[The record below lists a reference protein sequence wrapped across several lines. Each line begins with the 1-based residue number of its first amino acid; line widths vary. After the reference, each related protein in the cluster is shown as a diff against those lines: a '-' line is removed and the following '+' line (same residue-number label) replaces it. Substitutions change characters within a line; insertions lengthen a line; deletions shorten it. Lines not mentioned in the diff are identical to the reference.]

1 MPKLIM
7 CSFTID
13 VRPQGTK
20 KAIESVRM
28 VFTKTQ
34 PKKGYSIAM
43 NSITHSQR
51 YLPHTIDKVLLRK
64 ALSWWLIGQFCL
76 PKVSHLKGI
85 TDALEQAI

>member
-1 MPKLIM
+1 
-7 CSFTID
+7 
-13 VRPQGTK
+13 
-20 KAIESVRM
+20 
-28 VFTKTQ
+28 
-34 PKKGYSIAM
+34 M

-64 ALSWWLIGQFCL
+64 ALSWWLLGQFCL